1 MNKIALKSMA
11 WTNTKTAITVGAA
24 LLLATG
30 TTTLVVWQQGSA
42 NHRLE
47 RKVKYTSEQASVQD
61 IVQSLAKQAGL
72 KYDRQKSFDQ
82 TDPLCR
88 QWVRHV
94 DIEGETCAQ
103 ALDQI
108 LEPVGLRYQMEHGV
122 LVLSRQPAG
131 PAPTGESAGEQKP
144 AAADAANPPLERKV
158 KYTSEQASVQDI
170 VQSLAEQA
178 GLRYDWQKSF
188 NQTDPLCR
196 QWVSHVAIE
205 GQTCAQALDQILKP
219 VGLRYQVENGVLVL
233 SR

>member
-1 MNKIALKSMA
+1 MA
-11 WTNTKTAITVGAA
+11 WTNTKTAITAGAA
-24 LLLATG
+24 LLLAIG
-30 TTTLVVWQQGSA
+30 SATLVVWQQGSA

-61 IVQSLAKQAGL
+61 IVQSLA
-72 KYDRQKSFDQ
+72 
-82 TDPLCR
+82 
-88 QWVRHV
+88 
-94 DIEGETCAQ
+94 
-103 ALDQI
+103 
-108 LEPVGLRYQMEHGV
+108 
-122 LVLSRQPAG
+122 
-131 PAPTGESAGEQKP
+131 EQ
-144 AAADAANPPLERKV
+144 V
-158 KYTSEQASVQDI
+158 
-170 VQSLAEQA
+170 